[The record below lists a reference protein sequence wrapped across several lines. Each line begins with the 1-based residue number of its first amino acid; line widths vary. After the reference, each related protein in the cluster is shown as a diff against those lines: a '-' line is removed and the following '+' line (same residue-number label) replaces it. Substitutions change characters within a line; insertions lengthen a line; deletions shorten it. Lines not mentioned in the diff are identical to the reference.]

1 MPRTAHD
8 REARRKLNQAE
19 TYDPPCGSSSH
30 RDVQVSTGHQIY
42 CCAVASPPLQ
52 LWPPGVRH
60 PLQVAPP
67 RRWTSAAR
75 HPATG
80 PSGERGTLRPP
91 DARRLAPNFIVQDGP
106 RRRPRSV
113 AAAAAAMAMAAAADS
128 TRPAGSSE
136 TQNLSGSQESED
148 SPPALPSP
156 RAGKQNKARRD
167 PPATAAPMYVF
178 GPSPSPSSASTSI

>member
-8 REARRKLNQAE
+8 RGARRKLNQAE
-19 TYDPPCGSSSH
+19 TYDLPCGSSSH

-67 RRWTSAAR
+67 HGWTSAAR

-80 PSGERGTLRPP
+80 RSGERGTLRPP
-91 DARRLAPNFIVQDGP
+91 DARRLAPNFIVQGGP
-106 RRRPRSV
+106 RRRPRWQRRRRWRWRLQ
-113 AAAAAAMAMAAAADS
+113 
-128 TRPAGSSE
+128 TRLDRGPLRNSKLQRKPG
-136 TQNLSGSQESED
+136 N
-148 SPPALPSP
+148 
-156 RAGKQNKARRD
+156 RR
-167 PPATAAPMYVF
+167 
-178 GPSPSPSSASTSI
+178 